1 MENIVLFDGN
11 SAVAL
16 QPFTFTR
23 PVGAI
28 RIGILTIAEKWAL
41 HLNAH
46 VSYLT
51 EPYLQAKYP
60 FNNQEDSCFIE
71 ASLLPT
77 PDLVQAIR
85 QLKEGEAF
93 CENGNVIAFRGKKC
107 EEIPYTQPLRRL
119 QHHYDIFRLNEQEL
133 TADFELLCAHRKSAP
148 LSHTNRLIGDP
159 ARLFIEEGATVEAS
173 TLNCEAGYIYIG
185 KEAEIMENCAIRAPF
200 ALCEHAVLKMGS
212 KVYGATTIG
221 AHCKVGGE
229 LNNVVFF
236 GYSNK
241 AHDGFLG
248 NSVIGEWCNLGADT
262 NASNLK
268 NNYAPIRVWDYEKQT
283 FANSGLQF
291 CGLLMGDYTKCG
303 ISTMFNSGTVVGV
316 GCNLFGHGY
325 HRNYVPSFSY
335 GHAQNGYDRYRFD
348 KMIET
353 AHVVFDRRG
362 KNFDDVEKGILS
374 HLYAN

>member
-11 SAVAL
+11 NAGAL

-28 RIGILTIAEKWAL
+28 RIGILTMAEKWSL
-41 HLNAH
+41 HLNAR

-51 EPYLQAKYP
+51 EPYLQTKYP
-60 FNNQEDSCFIE
+60 FDNQENSCFIE

-77 PDLVQAIR
+77 PHLVQAIR
-85 QLKEGEAF
+85 QLKDGEAL
-93 CENGNVIAFRGKKC
+93 CENGKAIAFRGEKRK
-107 EEIPYTQPLRRL
+107 EVLYTQPVLRL

-133 TADFELLCAHRKSAP
+133 AADFELLCAHRKSAP
-148 LSHTNRLIGDP
+148 LSTTNCLIGNP
-159 ARLFIEEGATVEAS
+159 AHLFIEEGAKVEAS
-173 TLNCEAGYIYIG
+173 TLNCQTGYIYIG
-185 KEAEIMENCAIRAPF
+185 KEAEIMENCAIRGPF
-200 ALCEHAVLKMGS
+200 ALCEHATLKMGS

-221 AHCKVGGE
+221 PHCRVGGE

-248 NSVIGEWCNLGADT
+248 NSVIGEWCNLGADS

-268 NNYAPIRVWDYEKQT
+268 NNYAPIRVWDYEKLT
-283 FANSGLQF
+283 FIDSGLQF
-291 CGLLMGDYTKCG
+291 CGLLMGDHTKCG

-316 GCNLFGHGY
+316 GSNLFGHGY

-335 GHAQNGYDRYRFD
+335 GHAQTGYDRYRID
-348 KMIET
+348 KIVET
-353 AHVVFDRRG
+353 ARVVFSRRQ
-362 KNFDDVEKGILS
+362 KTFDDIEEGILR
-374 HLYAN
+374 HLYAI